1 MWVPWQWLISCDN
14 VDGADHYQDKFQ
26 DVSRVSEYDRN
37 RLYFTWKNAF
47 YICLFYAYVCFD
59 RIHICQ
65 ENMHSVQKKVL
76 YHWNNSYGSL
86 GVTTWM
92 LRTKPTYTA
101 RTKMLLITEPSL
113 QLDSCPFLVDIFKT
127 YFKLIYKIMN
137 FIMKIYTYIHKHI
150 LIHIYI
156 IEIHVMYVYIY
167 YTHSYFVL
175 HTHKPTSVTAILP
188 NYCFPNSTKTSE
200 LKVLLNDG
208 WIGSNEKPR
217 LQHRAEHW

>member
-1 MWVPWQWLISCDN
+1 MEL
-14 VDGADHYQDKFQ
+14 KFQ
-26 DVSRVSEYDRN
+26 QSRPPVALLNPLPHPLMSTRYSS
-37 RLYFTWKNAF
+37 
-47 YICLFYAYVCFD
+47 CLQTLQKRALDLIMDGCEPP
-59 RIHICQ
+59 CGCWELNSGPLEEQ
-65 ENMHSVQKKVL
+65 SV
-76 YHWNNSYGSL
+76 
-86 GVTTWM
+86 
-92 LRTKPTYTA
+92 
-101 RTKMLLITEPSL
+101 LLITEPSL

-208 WIGSNEKPR
+208 
-217 LQHRAEHW
+217 